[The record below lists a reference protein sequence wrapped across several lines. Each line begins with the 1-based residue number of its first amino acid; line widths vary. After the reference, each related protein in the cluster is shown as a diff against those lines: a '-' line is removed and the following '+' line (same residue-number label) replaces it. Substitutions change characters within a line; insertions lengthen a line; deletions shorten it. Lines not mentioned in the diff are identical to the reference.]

1 MSLGGPYPG
10 AGSNTMCYYSTTEMG
25 TFLDLSLLNG
35 IDGFVNVY
43 ESEVTSGFYEGK
55 HDAEGEFPGDRRP
68 NEAFMKSAEDIWSM
82 VEGYLN
88 KNDYVPKSL
97 YENFLGHQVNRIW
110 QNTTSGSLSGTC
122 WKKQRNFHDSP
133 WLVACPSAEEKALP
147 LPSGRATPLRPN
159 TRR

>member
-1 MSLGGPYPG
+1 MTLKVNSPV
-10 AGSNTMCYYSTTEMG
+10 
-25 TFLDLSLLNG
+25 
-35 IDGFVNVY
+35 ID
-43 ESEVTSGFYEGK
+43 
-55 HDAEGEFPGDRRP
+55 AP

-133 WLVACPSAEEKALP
+133 WLVACRSAEEE
-147 LPSGRATPLRPN
+147 SGAAAFWPAILLRLNTPR
-159 TRR
+159 

>member
-1 MSLGGPYPG
+1 VK
-10 AGSNTMCYYSTTEMG
+10 
-25 TFLDLSLLNG
+25 
-35 IDGFVNVY
+35 IDGLVNVY

-55 HDAEGEFPGDRRP
+55 HEAEGEFPGDRRL

-88 KNDYVPKSL
+88 NNDYVPKSL

-122 WKKQRNFHDSP
+122 WKKQRNILLLCLFHIIHTTTP
-133 WLVACPSAEEKALP
+133 TTLNLVYRNLF
-147 LPSGRATPLRPN
+147 T
-159 TRR
+159 